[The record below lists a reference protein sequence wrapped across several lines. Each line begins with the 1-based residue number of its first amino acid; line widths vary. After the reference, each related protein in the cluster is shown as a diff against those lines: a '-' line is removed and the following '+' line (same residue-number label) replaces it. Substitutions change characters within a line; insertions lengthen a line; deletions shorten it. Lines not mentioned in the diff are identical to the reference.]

1 MAVSSNK
8 RIKSVVRF
16 NPNPAPVSTEQL
28 PDYLFNELN
37 RLGEI
42 IFNQNLF
49 RLEPTH
55 VAPGTTTI
63 GVFKDKPRAGDIRY
77 ADGSDWNPGGTG
89 EGIYAYLDNSGSP
102 DWVKLG

>member
-16 NPNPAPVSTEQL
+16 NPNPAPVATEQL
-28 PDYLFNELN
+28 PDYLFNEIN

-89 EGIYAYLDNSGSP
+89 EGIYFFDSSDA
-102 DWVKLG
+102 WVKLG

>member
-16 NPNPAPVSTEQL
+16 NPNPAPVATEQL

-89 EGIYAYLDNSGSP
+89 EGIYFFNSSEA
-102 DWVKLG
+102 WVKLG

>member
-16 NPNPAPVSTEQL
+16 NPNPAPVATEQL

-55 VAPGTTTI
+55 VAPGTTTV

-89 EGIYAYLDNSGSP
+89 EGIYFYNSSAA
-102 DWVKLG
+102 WVKLG

>member
-1 MAVSSNK
+1 MANASSKNV
-8 RIKSVVRF
+8 KSVNRWS
-16 NPNPAPVSTEQL
+16 PNPAPSAPEQL

>member
-8 RIKSVVRF
+8 KIKSVVRF

-89 EGIYAYLDNSGSP
+89 EGIYFFNSS
-102 DWVKLG
+102 DAWVKLG

>member
-16 NPNPAPVSTEQL
+16 NPNPAPVTPEQL

-89 EGIYAYLDNSGSP
+89 EGIYFFNSS
-102 DWVKLG
+102 DAWVKLG

>member
-8 RIKSVVRF
+8 KIKSVVRF
-16 NPNPAPVSTEQL
+16 NPNPAPVATEQL

-89 EGIYAYLDNSGSP
+89 EGIYFYNSSAA
-102 DWVKLG
+102 WVKLG

>member
-8 RIKSVVRF
+8 KIKSVVRF
-16 NPNPAPVSTEQL
+16 NPNPAPVATEQL

>member
-1 MAVSSNK
+1 MALSSNK

-16 NPNPAPVSTEQL
+16 NPNPAPVATEQL

-55 VAPGTTTI
+55 VEPGSTTI

-89 EGIYAYLDNSGSP
+89 EGIYFYNSSAA
-102 DWVKLG
+102 WVKLG

>member
-8 RIKSVVRF
+8 KIKSVVRF
-16 NPNPAPVSTEQL
+16 NPNPAPVTPEQL

-42 IFNQNLF
+42 IFNQYLF

-63 GVFKDKPRAGDIRY
+63 GVLKDKPRAGDIRY

-89 EGIYAYLDNSGSP
+89 EGIYFFNSSEA
-102 DWVKLG
+102 WVKLG

>member
-8 RIKSVVRF
+8 KIKSVVRF
-16 NPNPAPVSTEQL
+16 NPNPAPVATEQL
-28 PDYLFNELN
+28 PDYLFNEMN

-63 GVFKDKPRAGDIRY
+63 GVLKDTPRAGDIRY

-89 EGIYAYLDNSGSP
+89 EGIYFFDSSDA
-102 DWVKLG
+102 WVKLG

>member
-16 NPNPAPVSTEQL
+16 NPNPAPVATEQL

-77 ADGSDWNPGGTG
+77 ADGSAWNPGGTG
-89 EGIYAYLDNSGSP
+89 EGIYFYNSSAA
-102 DWVKLG
+102 WVKLG